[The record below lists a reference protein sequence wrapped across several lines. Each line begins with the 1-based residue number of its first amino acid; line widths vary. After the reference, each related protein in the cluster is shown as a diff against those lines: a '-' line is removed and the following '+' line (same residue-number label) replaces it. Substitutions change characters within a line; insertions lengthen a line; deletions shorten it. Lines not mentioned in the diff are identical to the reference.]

1 MTDIDDR
8 IRGALDEDD
17 KAFLASLEEDR
28 GLFRQIGD
36 SWQGPMGGWAK
47 FAFAIAVAF
56 GIIMLLVAWQVIQ
69 TMHGHSAAEHTIW
82 AIALLMVLTMLGF
95 IKQWI
100 FERMNMLTILR
111 EVKRLQVQVAMLQQQ
126 GDGGRD

>member
-1 MTDIDDR
+1 MTDTDDR

-47 FAFAIAVAF
+47 FAFAIAIVF
-56 GIIMLLVAWQVIQ
+56 GLIMLVVAWQVIQ
-69 TMHGHSAAEHTIW
+69 TMHGVNAAEHTVW

-111 EVKRLQVQVAMLQQQ
+111 EVKRLQVQVALLEERLTQTA
-126 GDGGRD
+126 

>member
-17 KAFLASLEEDR
+17 KAFLDSLETER

-36 SWQGPMGGWAK
+36 SWRGPMGGWAK
-47 FAFAIAVAF
+47 LAFAMSLVFGGLMLAVIYKIIHSTDSAFDHSMWAISLIAVL
-56 GIIMLLVAWQVIQ
+56 I
-69 TMHGHSAAEHTIW
+69 
-82 AIALLMVLTMLGF
+82 MLGF
-95 IKQWI
+95 LKQWM

-111 EVKRLQVQVAMLQQQ
+111 EVKRLQVQVAMLAEQNEKK
-126 GDGGRD
+126 DS

>member
-17 KAFLASLEEDR
+17 KAFLDSLESER

-36 SWQGPMGGWAK
+36 SWRGPMGGWAK
-47 FAFAIAVAF
+47 FAFAMSLVFGALMLGVIYKVIHSTDSAF
-56 GIIMLLVAWQVIQ
+56 E
-69 TMHGHSAAEHTIW
+69 HSMW
-82 AIALLMVLTMLGF
+82 AIALLAVLIMLGF
-95 IKQWI
+95 LKQWM

-111 EVKRLQVQVAMLQQQ
+111 EVKRLQVQVAMLAEQVEKK
-126 GDGGRD
+126 DD

>member
-1 MTDIDDR
+1 MTDTDDR
-8 IRGALDEDD
+8 IRGVLDEDD

-47 FAFAIAVAF
+47 FAFAIATAF
-56 GIIMLLVAWQVIQ
+56 GLIMLFVGWQVIQ
-69 TMHGHSAAEHTIW
+69 TMHGGNAAEHTIW
-82 AIALLMVLTMLGF
+82 AIVLLMVLTMLGF

-111 EVKRLQVQVAMLQQQ
+111 EVKRVQVQLAMLEERL
-126 GDGGRD
+126 DRSA

>member
-17 KAFLASLEEDR
+17 KAFLASLESER

-36 SWQGPMGGWAK
+36 TWKGPMGGWAK
-47 FAFAIAVAF
+47 LAFAVAVAF
-56 GIIMLLVAWQVIQ
+56 GLLMIFVAVQVIH
-69 TMHGHSAAEHTIW
+69 TRDVAEHTLW
-82 AIALLMVLTMLGF
+82 AIALLAVLNMLGF
-95 IKQWI
+95 LKQWI

-111 EVKRLQVQVAMLQQQ
+111 EVKRLQVQVAMLEQDRDEQ
-126 GDGGRD
+126 G